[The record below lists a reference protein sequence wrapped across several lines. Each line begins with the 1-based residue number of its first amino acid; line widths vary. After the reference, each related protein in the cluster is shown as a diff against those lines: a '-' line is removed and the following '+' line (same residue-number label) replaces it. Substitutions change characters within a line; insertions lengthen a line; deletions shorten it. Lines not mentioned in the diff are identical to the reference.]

1 MAILTLIKAGNKIYK
16 NKDSIKK
23 YTDSFFTD
31 KKEIKKANQDN
42 EKARKTA
49 AQRLKDK
56 FNKDK

>member
-16 NKDSIKK
+16 NKDKIKR

-31 KKEIKKANQDN
+31 KKAIKKANQDN